1 MASKENHDIC
11 WLKPIV
17 TERTNFI
24 CCLLLIPRSHSNA
37 IKKDI
42 LAMTTIE
49 KALAKQKLAKQA
61 ETASNEKETM
71 NSSKTSSIPFETS
84 PITTL
89 SKDKIILNGD
99 RLNERGFIYSPD
111 SAHHIQEEFRHIK
124 RKLLNNAFGL
134 ASKTLN
140 NSNLI
145 MVSSSHPNEGKTYV
159 AINLALSIALE
170 QDKTVLLIDADVLRP
185 SLHRELEFDSK
196 KGLLE
201 YLLAEVESLSD
212 IIYSTNIDNL
222 KLVPAGKPHHL
233 TNELLASERMESL
246 AKELAER
253 YPDRIVIFDCP
264 PVLGVTETPVLS
276 DLVGQAL
283 IVVEESKTKTDDVKS
298 ALNQLNS
305 DIALGLVMNK
315 TIRSKKD
322 IYGYYG
328 YGYGRKN
335 Q

>member
-1 MASKENHDIC
+1 MS
-11 WLKPIV
+11 
-17 TERTNFI
+17 
-24 CCLLLIPRSHSNA
+24 
-37 IKKDI
+37 
-42 LAMTTIE
+42 TIE
-49 KALAKQKLAKQA
+49 KALAKQKLAQQA
-61 ETASNEKETM
+61 KKPEQEVEEFIEA
-71 NSSKTSSIPFETS
+71 PS
-84 PITTL
+84 PIVEDHTVTD
-89 SKDKIILNGD
+89 KDKIILNGD
-99 RLNERGFIYSPD
+99 RLNERGFIYGPD

-145 MVSSSHPNEGKTYV
+145 MISSSHPNEGKTFV

-170 QDKTVLLIDADVLRP
+170 QDKTVLLVDADVLRP

-201 YLLAEVESLSD
+201 YLLSEVPSLSD
-212 IIYSTNIDNL
+212 IIYSTNIKNL
-222 KLVPAGKPHHL
+222 KLIPAGRPHHL
-233 TNELLASERMESL
+233 TNELLASERMENL

-264 PVLGVTETPVLS
+264 PIIGVTETPVLS

-283 IVVEESKTKTDDVKS
+283 VVVEESKTKTDDVKTAVS
-298 ALNQLNS
+298 QLNS

-322 IYGYYG
+322 GYGYYG

>member
-1 MASKENHDIC
+1 MS
-11 WLKPIV
+11 
-17 TERTNFI
+17 
-24 CCLLLIPRSHSNA
+24 
-37 IKKDI
+37 
-42 LAMTTIE
+42 TIE
-49 KALAKQKLAKQA
+49 KALAKKKLAQQDYDTAPTENLDKVNTQVASYNEQA
-61 ETASNEKETM
+61 VQPEMATHTDKN
-71 NSSKTSSIPFETS
+71 
-84 PITTL
+84 
-89 SKDKIILNGD
+89 KIILNGE
-99 RLNERGFIYSPD
+99 RLHEHGFIYSPD

-134 ASKTLN
+134 ASKTLH
-140 NSNLI
+140 NSNLVMI
-145 MVSSSHPNEGKTYV
+145 SSSHPNEGKTFIS
-159 AINLALSIALE
+159 INLALSIALE
-170 QDKTVLLIDADVLRP
+170 QDKTVLLVDADVLRP

-201 YLLAEVESLSD
+201 YLLAEVTSISD

-222 KLVPAGKPHHL
+222 KLIPAGKPHHL

-246 AKELAER
+246 ARELAER

-264 PVLGVTETPVLS
+264 PIIGVTETPVLS

-283 IVVEESKTKTDDVKS
+283 VVVEESKTKTDDVKTAVS
-298 ALNQLNS
+298 QLNT

-322 IYGYYG
+322 VYGYYG